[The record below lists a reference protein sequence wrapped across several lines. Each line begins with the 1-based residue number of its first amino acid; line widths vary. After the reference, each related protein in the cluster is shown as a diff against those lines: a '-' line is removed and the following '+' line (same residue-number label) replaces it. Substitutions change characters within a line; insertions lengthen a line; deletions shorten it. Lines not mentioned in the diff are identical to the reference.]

1 MLDEYKCPLV
11 GSSDKTDFRITFSAT
26 VLTIQNFSEIWESHN
41 HQVHPDEVFK
51 CSFIMVFGYDLQ
63 KDIPMIRFVSLIYL
77 ERTINKAL
85 SNSKEM
91 IIHFVKN
98 GHKSK
103 AWYSFV
109 TICLTFNLLWS
120 KLLPLKCFPSL
131 WAL

>member
-26 VLTIQNFSEIWESHN
+26 VLTIQNLSEILESHN
-41 HQVHPDEVFK
+41 HKVHPDEVFK

-103 AWYSFV
+103 A
-109 TICLTFNLLWS
+109 
-120 KLLPLKCFPSL
+120 
-131 WAL
+131 